1 MTAAD
6 TDDPQ
11 QRRPSV
17 RPEIQALRAV
27 AVLLVV
33 VAHLWPSALP
43 GGFVGVDVFFAI
55 SGFLITSLL
64 LREIDRTGRLSLSAF
79 WARRAR
85 RILPAALVTL
95 LFCAIATIVFVPLT
109 YWQQFLAELRAS
121 TAYVQNWQLADS
133 AVDYFAADDGPSP
146 VQHFWS
152 LSAEEQ
158 FYVVWPIVLLLAV
171 GLTRA
176 RSVRVRRNAIVG
188 AIGTLT
194 AVSLAYSLYDTA
206 ANPSAAYF
214 ITPTRAWEFGL
225 GGLLALLP
233 VVERSPARLRAALS
247 WGGLAAIAAAAVF
260 YTEKTPF
267 PGYAALLPVLGALA
281 VISAGAP
288 TRRWAPTRGM
298 ELPPVRYLG
307 DVSYSVYLWHW
318 PLLIFAPF
326 VIDRALHPEA
336 GFVILAL
343 TILAAA
349 LSKLLVEDPVRLGSF
364 FTMRGGRWTFAA
376 AAAGTGVVLVVAGG
390 ALSHMRVEV
399 AAAER
404 ASQKILAAKP
414 KCFGAAARD
423 PRHPCSNPRLRYQVV
438 PTPIAARK
446 APNHPCKVI
455 ERHDDIQVCEFG
467 APKEGAKATMAVI
480 GDSHASHWRPS
491 LDFVARK
498 KGWHA
503 YNVTHT
509 SCPFSQGV
517 RDIPEPTRSGC
528 QRWKGDVLK
537 WFSQHPEVSHVFA
550 AQLSGGA
557 GIRTSRSDKYAA
569 EVEGYLKAWKTLP
582 RTVKRITVIRDTP
595 KMRGDTDTCVQQAMS
610 AHRRAGPACAQPRS
624 AALDRD
630 PAVTA
635 AHKRTDR
642 VGYVDLTRYLCDSR
656 QCFPVIGGALVYKD
670 ATHITSIYG
679 RTLGPYLLR
688 ALG

>member
-1 MTAAD
+1 
-6 TDDPQ
+6 
-11 QRRPSV
+11 
-17 RPEIQALRAV
+17 
-27 AVLLVV
+27 VV
-33 VAHLWPSALP
+33 VAHLWPSVLP

-95 LFCAIATIVFVPLT
+95 LFCAIATILFVPLT

-121 TAYVQNWQLADS
+121 TAYVQNWQLADT
-133 AVDYFAADDGPSP
+133 AVDYFAADNGPSP

-158 FYVVWPIVLLLAV
+158 FYVVWPVVLLLAV
-171 GLTRA
+171 GLTRK
-176 RSVRVRRNAIVG
+176 RSVRARRNAIVG
-188 AIGTLT
+188 VIGALT

-214 ITPTRAWEFGL
+214 ITSTRAWEFGL

-233 VVERSPARLRAALS
+233 VIERSPGRLRAALS
-247 WGGLAAIAAAAVF
+247 WAGLAAIAAAAAF
-260 YTEKTPF
+260 YTEKTAF

-281 VISAGAP
+281 VIAAGAP
-288 TRRWAPTRGM
+288 TRRWAPTRGL
-298 ELPPVRYLG
+298 ELPPVQYLG
-307 DVSYSVYLWHW
+307 NVSYSVYLWHW

-326 VIDRALHPEA
+326 VVDRTLHPET
-336 GFVILAL
+336 GFAILGL

-364 FTMRGGRWTFAA
+364 FTSRGGRWTFAA
-376 AAAGTGVVLVVAGG
+376 AAAGTGVVLVVAAG
-390 ALSHMRVEV
+390 ATSHMRGEV

-404 ASQKILAAKP
+404 ASAKILAANP

-423 PRHPCSNPRLRYQVV
+423 PRHPCNNAKLRYTVV
-438 PTPIAARK
+438 PSPIAARR
-446 APNHPCKVI
+446 APNHPCKVV

-467 APKEGAKATMAVI
+467 VAKKDAKETIAVI

-491 LDFVARK
+491 LDFAARA

-503 YNVTHT
+503 FNVTHT
-509 SCPFSQGV
+509 SCPFSTGV
-517 RDIPEPTRSGC
+517 RDISEPTRSGC

-537 WFSQHPEVSHVFA
+537 WFSRHPEVTHVFA

-557 GIRTSRSDKYAA
+557 GIKTSRRDKFAA
-569 EVEGYLKAWKTLP
+569 EVDGYLKAWKTLP
-582 RTVKRITVIRDTP
+582 KTVKRITVIRDTP

-624 AALDRD
+624 TALDRD
-630 PAVTA
+630 PAISA
-635 AHKRTDR
+635 AHRRPNR
-642 VGYVDLTRYLCDSR
+642 VDYVDLTKFFCDSR
-656 QCFPVIGGALVYKD
+656 SCFPVIGGALVYKD
-670 ATHITSIYG
+670 ATHITSVYG

>member
-1 MTAAD
+1 M
-6 TDDPQ
+6 
-11 QRRPSV
+11 
-17 RPEIQALRAV
+17 
-27 AVLLVV
+27 
-33 VAHLWPSALP
+33 
-43 GGFVGVDVFFAI
+43 
-55 SGFLITSLL
+55 
-64 LREIDRTGRLSLSAF
+64 
-79 WARRAR
+79 
-85 RILPAALVTL
+85 TL
-95 LFCAIATIVFVPLT
+95 LFCAIATIIFVPLT

-133 AVDYFAADDGPSP
+133 AVDYFAADNGPSP

-158 FYVVWPIVLLLAV
+158 FYVVWPVLLLLAV
-171 GLTRA
+171 GVTRK
-176 RSVRVRRNAIVG
+176 RSKRVRRNAIIGVIG
-188 AIGTLT
+188 ALT

-206 ANPSAAYF
+206 ANPTAAYF

-233 VVERSPARLRAALS
+233 AIERSPGRFRAGLS
-247 WGGLAAIAAAAVF
+247 WAGLAAIAAAAIF

-281 VISAGAP
+281 VIAAGAP
-288 TRRWAPTRGM
+288 TRRWAPTRGL
-298 ELPPVRYLG
+298 ELPAGPVPRRRLLLG
-307 DVSYSVYLWHW
+307 LPV
-318 PLLIFAPF
+318 A
-326 VIDRALHPEA
+326 
-336 GFVILAL
+336 
-343 TILAAA
+343 LAAA
-349 LSKLLVEDPVRLGSF
+349 DLRALRGRPHPAPRGGLRDPRAHDPRRRAVKLLVEDPVRLGSF
-364 FTMRGGRWTFAA
+364 FTLRGGRWTFAA

-390 ALSHMRVEV
+390 ATSHMRGEV

-404 ASQKILAAKP
+404 ASQKILAANP

-423 PRHPCSNPRLRYQVV
+423 PRHPCSNRSLRYKVV
-438 PTPIAARK
+438 PTPIAARR

-455 ERHDDIQVCEFG
+455 ERHDDIQICEFG
-467 APKEGAKATMAVI
+467 APKEGAKATIAVI

-509 SCPFSQGV
+509 SCPFSKGV

-557 GIRTSRSDKYAA
+557 GIRTTRRDKYAA
-569 EVEGYLKAWKTLP
+569 EVDGYLKAWKTLP

-610 AHRRAGPACAQPRS
+610 AHRRAGPACALPRS
-624 AALDRD
+624 DVAGPRSGRHRRAAGA
-630 PAVTA
+630 PTA
-635 AHKRTDR
+635 ST
-642 VGYVDLTRYLCDSR
+642 TWTSR
-656 QCFPVIGGALVYKD
+656 SSS
-670 ATHITSIYG
+670 ATAGSAS
-679 RTLGPYLLR
+679 L
-688 ALG
+688 